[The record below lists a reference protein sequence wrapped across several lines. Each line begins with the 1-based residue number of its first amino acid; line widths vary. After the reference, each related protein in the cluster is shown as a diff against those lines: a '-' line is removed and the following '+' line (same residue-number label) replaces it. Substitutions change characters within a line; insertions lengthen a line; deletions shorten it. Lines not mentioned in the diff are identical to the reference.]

1 MGCFVD
7 LVRFEQIVD
16 RSHKLVCQLCW
27 VGGVSDFCEMD
38 ACQLSQ
44 ALFYVVVFVHQ
55 DNS

>member
-27 VGGVSDFCEMD
+27 VGGVSDFRVVD

-44 ALFYVVVFVHQ
+44 ALLC
-55 DNS
+55 SRLCPSR